1 MKGLL
6 YYRTHIDDPNNL
18 GVIQKCQAYAKAL
31 QAHDIQIDVWMYH
44 NNGLQKNGALW
55 YSPKFRARKKTFG
68 HLLLFYLSGDWQ
80 MAKRIDFSQYD
91 FLLIRHMPA
100 HPMFNRLLK
109 KAKRQNPTIK
119 IVLEIPTWPYDAE
132 MTSGFARIQRWI
144 DRRYRTSLHHW
155 VDYVL
160 NYYGSVK
167 TIWNIPV
174 IAVQNGISVD
184 EIPKPL
190 RKAPDPTHLNLLFVG
205 NLQHWHGLDRILQ
218 GIKVYLEKPVDPK
231 FKVQLDVVGLS
242 TQQLQHWT
250 KVVAQL
256 GLQESVKLHPP
267 CSGAALHHFLEKAH
281 LGIGTLAIHRKG
293 LQTDASLK
301 HRLYCAA
308 GLPFICSAPDLDFEL
323 NFPFVFRVPAT
334 DAPIDIEEL
343 YQKWREVQLSN
354 PDYASEMRQYAEQN
368 LDWRQKVVPLIQVLN
383 Q

>member
-1 MKGLL
+1 MSSGL
-6 YYRTHIDDPNNL
+6 
-18 GVIQKCQAYAKAL
+18 
-31 QAHDIQIDVWMYH
+31 
-44 NNGLQKNGALW
+44 
-55 YSPKFRARKKTFG
+55 
-68 HLLLFYLSGDWQ
+68 
-80 MAKRIDFSQYD
+80 
-91 FLLIRHMPA
+91 
-100 HPMFNRLLK
+100 
-109 KAKRQNPTIK
+109 
-119 IVLEIPTWPYDAE
+119 
-132 MTSGFARIQRWI
+132 ARIQRWI
-144 DRRYRTSLHHW
+144 DRQYRRSLHHW

-167 TIWNIPV
+167 TIWKVPV

-184 EIPKPL
+184 EIPKPV
-190 RKAPDPTHLNLLFVG
+190 RKEPDPTHLNLLFVG

-267 CSGAALHHFLEKAH
+267 CSGAELHHFLEKAH
-281 LGIGTLAIHRKG
+281 LGIGTLAIHQKG

-308 GLPFICSAPDLDFEL
+308 GLPFLCSAPDLDFEG
-323 NFPFVFRVPAT
+323 NFPFILRVPAT

-343 YQKWREVQLSN
+343 YQKWREIQLSN
-354 PDYASEMRQYAEQN
+354 PDYTSEMRQYAEQN
-368 LDWRQKVVPLIQVLN
+368 LDWKQKVVPLIQVLN